1 MVIIAAHLNAGVIL
15 VATVGSPSPQYLFG
29 DNSAL
34 DMLNQQPFF
43 VKPEAL
49 SGHPAEERETGRALP
64 VELATTGA
72 QSRYYLPFSFDS
84 TEGLQAAVCFRL
96 Y

>member
-34 DMLNQQPFF
+34 DMLNQPT
-43 VKPEAL
+43 VLCKA
-49 SGHPAEERETGRALP
+49 
-64 VELATTGA
+64 
-72 QSRYYLPFSFDS
+72 
-84 TEGLQAAVCFRL
+84 
-96 Y
+96 